1 MRILAVE
8 DGGDEVAFV
17 MNRKVKVQARDCPH
31 AIFLTQLYHTLG
43 TLTSMPT
50 NSSTVHS
57 LRRVFQQA
65 FIVHDITESLV
76 SFDDSAPAEQV
87 RAFMESRRFE
97 VVGVRQDGRVEG
109 YVELADLD
117 DGVCRDHR
125 KSFDDS
131 QIILDS
137 LPLSELVLRLK
148 DRRRLFV
155 SILGRVG
162 GIVSRSDLHKP
173 PVRMWLFGMVTLIEM
188 RFSRLIE
195 RFCPDDT
202 WKQFLSDG
210 RILKAEQLLE
220 ERARRNQEL
229 TLLDCIQLSDKAQIV
244 ARNSQLREMTRF
256 QSRRQLEEA
265 AKLLEKLRNNLAHSQ
280 DIIAGD
286 WDTIVALSEN
296 LDSVLDGPP
305 GLRDEA

>member
-1 MRILAVE
+1 
-8 DGGDEVAFV
+8 
-17 MNRKVKVQARDCPH
+17 
-31 AIFLTQLYHTLG
+31 
-43 TLTSMPT
+43 MPT

-65 FIVHDITESLV
+65 FLVHDIAESLV
-76 SFDDSAPAEQV
+76 SFDDSASAEQV

-97 VVGVRQDGRVEG
+97 VVGVRRDGRVEG
-109 YVELADLD
+109 YVELANLG
-117 DGVCRDHR
+117 DGVCSDYR

-137 LPLSELVLRLK
+137 SSLSDLVLRLK

-188 RFSRLIE
+188 RFGRLIE

-202 WKQFLSDG
+202 WKPFLSDG
-210 RILKAEQLLE
+210 RIQKAEQLLE

-229 TLLDCIQLSDKAQIV
+229 TLRDCIQLSDKVQIV
-244 ARNSQLREMTRF
+244 ARNSQLRAMTRF

-265 AKLLEKLRNNLAHSQ
+265 AKLLEKLRNDLAHSQ
-280 DIIAGD
+280 DIITGD
-286 WDTIVALSEN
+286 WEAIVALSEN

-305 GLRDEA
+305 GLRDER

>member
-1 MRILAVE
+1 M
-8 DGGDEVAFV
+8 
-17 MNRKVKVQARDCPH
+17 
-31 AIFLTQLYHTLG
+31 
-43 TLTSMPT
+43 
-50 NSSTVHS
+50 
-57 LRRVFQQA
+57 FQQA
-65 FIVHDITESLV
+65 FVVHDIAESLV
-76 SFDDSAPAEQV
+76 SFDDKASAEQV

-97 VVGVRQDGRVEG
+97 IVGVRRNGCVEG
-109 YVELADLD
+109 YVELDSLV
-117 DGVCRDHR
+117 DGACSDHMQ
-125 KSFDDS
+125 SFDDS
-131 QIILDS
+131 QIILDTS
-137 LPLSELVLRLK
+137 PLPDLVLRLK

-195 RFCPDDT
+195 RSCPDNT
-202 WKQFLSDG
+202 WKQFLSAG
-210 RILKAEQLLE
+210 RIEKAERLLE

-229 TLLDCIQLSDKAQIV
+229 TLLDCVQLSDKAQIV
-244 ARNSQLREMTRF
+244 ARNSQLRELTRF

-280 DIIAGD
+280 DIITGD
-286 WDTIVALSEN
+286 WEAIVALSEN

-305 GLRDEA
+305 GLAGDDR

>member
-1 MRILAVE
+1 
-8 DGGDEVAFV
+8 
-17 MNRKVKVQARDCPH
+17 
-31 AIFLTQLYHTLG
+31 
-43 TLTSMPT
+43 MPT

-65 FIVHDITESLV
+65 FVVHDIAESLV
-76 SFDDSAPAEQV
+76 SFDDNGSAEQV
-87 RAFMESRRFE
+87 RAFMEPRRFE
-97 VVGVRQDGRVEG
+97 VVGVRRDGRVEG
-109 YVELADLD
+109 YVELADLG
-117 DGVCRDHR
+117 DGVCSDYM
-125 KSFDDS
+125 KPFDDS

-137 LPLSELVLRLK
+137 SPLPELVLRLK

-162 GIVSRSDLHKP
+162 GLVSRSDLHKP

-195 RFCPDDT
+195 RFCPNNT
-202 WKQFLSDG
+202 WKRFLSAG
-210 RILKAEQLLE
+210 RIQKAEQLLE

-280 DIIAGD
+280 DIITND
-286 WDTIVALSEN
+286 WDAIVALSEN